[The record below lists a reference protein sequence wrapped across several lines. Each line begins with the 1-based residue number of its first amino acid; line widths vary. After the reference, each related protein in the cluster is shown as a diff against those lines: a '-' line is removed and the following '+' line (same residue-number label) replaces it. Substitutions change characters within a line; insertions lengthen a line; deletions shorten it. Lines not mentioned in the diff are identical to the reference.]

1 MRALISVYDKEGIV
15 EFAKELVNRGWEII
29 STGGTYK
36 KLKDAGID
44 VISVDKVTGFPEIL
58 DGRVKT
64 LNPKIH
70 AGILARRDL
79 NEHME
84 TLKEEEIGTI
94 DMVVNNLYPFEE
106 KLLEKADHDTMIENI
121 DIGGPSMIRAAA
133 KNYKD
138 VYIVTDP
145 ADYDS
150 VLNYIDKKDPKF
162 NEYLANKAFS
172 YTAHYDAVISNY
184 FAKREGD
191 RFPRYI
197 NKSYKLVEELRYG
210 ENPHQRAAFYEDS
223 YTPDKIEY
231 KVLHG
236 KQVSYN
242 NLNDMYSALNAVI
255 NFDKPAAVAVKHTN
269 PCGIGIGDSLEE
281 AFVKA
286 YECDDESIFGGI
298 IALNREVDIKTAEN
312 LSKIFLEIVA
322 APSFSKE
329 AYDLLAQKKN
339 IRLIEIPDFEKLYE
353 PGFRFK
359 QVLNGIIIQNF
370 DDKIWD
376 EDKLDF
382 VSNREPTEKE
392 LEELKFAFTC
402 CKTSF
407 SNSVVIAKDGGT
419 LALGQGETK
428 RSWAVEE
435 AIERA
440 GEKIKGAVL
449 ASDGFFFRDTIELL
463 DKAGIDVIV
472 QPGGSVK
479 DQEVIDYANENNICL
494 VFTNMRH
501 FRH

>member
-1 MRALISVYDKEGIV
+1 MRALISVFDKEGIV
-15 EFAKELVNRGWEII
+15 EFAKELANRGWEII

-36 KLKDAGID
+36 KLLDAGIE

-70 AGILARRDL
+70 AGILARRDID
-79 NEHME
+79 NHME
-84 TLKEEEIGTI
+84 TLREEEITPI

-138 VYIVTDP
+138 VFIVTDP
-145 ADYDS
+145 ADYDN
-150 VLNYIDKKDPKF
+150 VLEYIDKDDLKF
-162 NEYLANKAFS
+162 KEYLAYKAFS

-184 FAKREGD
+184 FAKREGE
-191 RFPRYI
+191 RFPSYI

-236 KQVSYN
+236 KQISYN

-255 NFDKPAAVAVKHTN
+255 NFEKAAAVAVKHTN
-269 PCGIGIGDSLEE
+269 PCGIGTGETLEE

-298 IALNREVDIKTAEN
+298 IALNREVDIKTAEH
-312 LSKIFLEIVA
+312 LSKIFLEIVV
-322 APSFSKE
+322 APIFSKE

-339 IRLIEIPDFEKLYE
+339 IRLIEIPDFEKLYD

-359 QVLNGIIIQNF
+359 QVLNGIIIQNY

-376 EDKLDF
+376 EDKLTF
-382 VSNREPTEKE
+382 VSNRKPTEKE

-402 CKTSF
+402 CKPTF

-440 GEKIKGAVL
+440 GEKAKGAVL

-463 DKAGIDVIV
+463 YKAGIDVIV

-479 DQEVIDYANENNICL
+479 DQEVIDFANENNICL

>member
-1 MRALISVYDKEGIV
+1 MRALISVFDKEGIV
-15 EFAKELVNRGWEII
+15 EFAKELANRGWEII
-29 STGGTYK
+29 STGGTFK
-36 KLKDAGID
+36 KLEDAGID

-70 AGILARRDL
+70 GGILARRDIK
-79 NEHME
+79 EHME
-84 TLKEEEIGTI
+84 TLDKEGITPI
-94 DMVVNNLYPFEE
+94 DMVVNTLYPFEE

-145 ADYDS
+145 RDYEL
-150 VLNYIDKKDPKF
+150 VLDYLDKDDLKF
-162 NEYLANKAFS
+162 REYLAYKAFS
-172 YTAHYDAVISNY
+172 YTAHYDAMISNY
-184 FAKREGD
+184 FAESEGEE
-191 RFPRYI
+191 FPKYI

-210 ENPHQRAAFYEDS
+210 ENPHQKAAFYEDS
-223 YTPDKIEY
+223 YSSNKIEY

-255 NFDKPAAVAVKHTN
+255 NFEKPAAVAVKHTN
-269 PCGIGIGDSLEE
+269 PCGIGTGDSLEE

-298 IALNREVDIKTAEN
+298 IALNREVDVKTAEH

-329 AYDLLAQKKN
+329 AFDILTKKKN
-339 IRLIEIPDFEKLYE
+339 IRLIEIPDFEKLYN
-353 PGFRFK
+353 PGLRFK
-359 QVLNGIIIQNF
+359 QVLNGIIVQNF
-370 DDKIWD
+370 DDVIWD
-376 EDKLDF
+376 EDKLSF
-382 VSNREPTEKE
+382 VSNRKPKDKE

-402 CKTSF
+402 CKTTF
-407 SNSVVIAKDGGT
+407 SNSVVIAKNGGT

-494 VFTNMRH
+494 VFANMRH

>member
-1 MRALISVYDKEGIV
+1 MRALISVFDKEGIV
-15 EFAKELVNRGWEII
+15 EFAKELANRGWEII
-29 STGGTYK
+29 STGGTFK
-36 KLKDAGID
+36 KLEDAGID

-70 AGILARRDL
+70 GGILARRDIK
-79 NEHME
+79 EHME
-84 TLKEEEIGTI
+84 TLDKEGITPI
-94 DMVVNNLYPFEE
+94 DMVVNTLYPFEE

-145 ADYDS
+145 RDYEL
-150 VLNYIDKKDPKF
+150 VLDYLDKDDLKF
-162 NEYLANKAFS
+162 REYLAYKAFS
-172 YTAHYDAVISNY
+172 YTAHYDAMISNY
-184 FAKREGD
+184 FAEREGEK
-191 RFPRYI
+191 FPRYI
-197 NKSYKLVEELRYG
+197 NKSYKLIEELRYG
-210 ENPHQRAAFYEDS
+210 ENPHQKAAFYEDS
-223 YTPDKIEY
+223 YSSNKIEY

-255 NFDKPAAVAVKHTN
+255 NFEKPAAVAVKHTN
-269 PCGIGIGDSLEE
+269 PCGIGTGDSLEE

-298 IALNREVDIKTAEN
+298 IALNREVDVKTAEH

-329 AYDLLAQKKN
+329 AFDILTKKKN
-339 IRLIEIPDFEKLYE
+339 IRLIEIPDFEKLYD
-353 PGFRFK
+353 PGLRFK
-359 QVLNGIIIQNF
+359 QVLNGIIVQNL
-370 DDKIWD
+370 DDVIWAK
-376 EDKLDF
+376 DKLSF
-382 VSNREPTEKE
+382 VSNRKPTDKE

-402 CKTSF
+402 CKTTF
-407 SNSVVIAKDGGT
+407 SNSVVIAKNGGT

-494 VFTNMRH
+494 VFANMRH